1 MLRGDDEVGGTMD
14 LLDESRFAGIHTFVY
29 VGLRFDWTSGVAEFN
44 FRHEGDHEELS
55 FTDVV
60 VFPLPEAVPAQEQR
74 ETFERVLELLYI
86 ATGTIYY
93 KAVAPRSVSVESVSL
108 APAAVRW
115 AQHLY
120 RDGLAEFAYRWSLEH
135 VLEVPLKANFKESLS
150 PRCDHADSGRPPLVG
165 MGGGRDSLVALE
177 VLSAAG
183 FEPATFMVEKRGRG
197 ARPLTLSAGA
207 TRGRAFAVTRR
218 PDEDMLRKLAN
229 NTLRIGHV
237 PVTAINSIAGVAL
250 SVLHG
255 LGPVVMANERS
266 ASEANTVWCGRSI
279 NHQWSKTFEA
289 EQLLN
294 EAVRDHAGIDHASFS
309 LLGGMSELVI
319 SRLFAAT
326 SRYDNVVTSC
336 NVAARRPGGGRWCND
351 CAKCRFVF
359 LGLAPFMSAE
369 RLVSIQ
375 GRNLLDDSKQI
386 SGYRELVGMS
396 GHKPFE
402 CVGEL
407 NEARVAV
414 QLLARDPQWRD
425 AVVVSD
431 LSNRLPPVRQ
441 ADVDKVWR
449 VDPAPGAPVAYR
461 QALEVWPALAKA
473 GQGGS

>member
-1 MLRGDDEVGGTMD
+1 MD
-14 LLDESRFAGIHTFVY
+14 LLDESRFAEIHTFVY
-29 VGLRFDWTSGVAEFN
+29 VGLRFDWASGVAEFD
-44 FRHEGDHEELS
+44 FRHEGDRREFS

-60 VFPLPEAVPAQEQR
+60 EFPMPEVVPTSEQR
-74 ETFERVLELLYI
+74 VAFERVLELLYI
-86 ATGTIYY
+86 AIGTIYY
-93 KAVAPRSVSVESVSL
+93 KAIAPERISVESVSL
-108 APAAVRW
+108 APAATTW
-115 AQHLY
+115 AEHLY
-120 RDGLAEFAYRWSLEH
+120 RYGLAEFAYRWSLEH
-135 VLEVPLKANFKESLS
+135 VLDVPLAVNRRELV
-150 PRCDHADSGRPPLVG
+150 PLHCDHAESDRTPLVG
-165 MGGGRDSLVALE
+165 MGGGRDSLVTLE

-183 FEPATFMVEKRGRG
+183 FEPATFMVEKRKRAAGPRT
-197 ARPLTLSAGA
+197 LTTIA
-207 TRGRAFAVTRR
+207 TRGRAFVVTRR
-218 PDEDMLRKLAN
+218 PDQYMLRMLAD

-237 PVTAINSIAGVAL
+237 PVTAINTIAGVAL

-266 ASEANTVWCGRSI
+266 ASEANIVWCGHSI

-294 EAVRDHAGIDHASFS
+294 AAVRDHAGIDHASFS

-326 SRYDNVVTSC
+326 SQYDDIVTSC
-336 NVAARRPGGGRWCND
+336 NVAARRPSGGRWCND

-359 LGLAPFMSAE
+359 LGLAPFMSLE

-375 GRNLLDDSKQI
+375 GANLLDDPEQI
-386 SGYRELVGMS
+386 SGYRELVGLS

-407 NEARVAV
+407 TEARVAV

-431 LSNRLPPVRQ
+431 LSDRLPPVHQ
-441 ADVDKVWR
+441 AEIDNVWR
-449 VDPAPGAPVAYR
+449 VDPAPGAPGAYR
-461 QALEVWPALAKA
+461 QALEVWPSSAKA